1 MSSTIRKVCSKCG
14 RSKILDEFFCYKN
27 GERDDL
33 CKDCL
38 LEHVDNGNP
47 DTFLW
52 ILERY
57 DIPYIERMW
66 VSMSNR
72 EFKANPGRFG
82 PKSVLGKYMRNM

>member
-38 LEHVDNGNP
+38 LEHVTTATQTRSCGSLSAT
-47 DTFLW
+47 TF
-52 ILERY
+52 RT
-57 DIPYIERMW
+57 
-66 VSMSNR
+66 
-72 EFKANPGRFG
+72 
-82 PKSVLGKYMRNM
+82 